1 MEKVRIY
8 HNPNCGTSRNVLA
21 IIRHCGIEPE
31 IIYYLKTP
39 PSRMELVELL
49 LEMKLSA
56 RELLRTDVP
65 AYEKFNLESSSVA
78 DEEMI
83 DAMIQDPILINRPI
97 VVTSKG
103 AKLCRPCKDG
113 KRFC

>member
-65 AYEKFNLESSSVA
+65 A
-78 DEEMI
+78 
-83 DAMIQDPILINRPI
+83 
-97 VVTSKG
+97 
-103 AKLCRPCKDG
+103 
-113 KRFC
+113 